1 MKVKKA
7 EAAASFQGE
16 PLADHAHDDAI
27 GFRFPSVQLTP
38 LDPYT
43 RYTYLVNT
51 GVLRPDEHQKG
62 IIKKLNRLY
71 DDLVDYDPGT
81 IPPIESVEPS
91 FVSMPVYIY
100 TPQLTWQ
107 FGKFFTKTTTDYK
120 PTVARD
126 DVPKG
131 LYLYGSVGTG
141 KTMLMDLFHSTLP
154 RQFGPGS
161 KYGSKR
167 IHFHSFMIEVLQ
179 RQHKLKAQY
188 AAEGD
193 EKRDVMP
200 EVARSI
206 AEDGRVLCFDEFQ
219 VTDIVTAMLL
229 RSLLERLTDFGVVIV
244 ITSNRHPDDLYI
256 NGIQRESFIP
266 AIDLIKETFQVVD
279 LDSGTGE

>member
-1 MKVKKA
+1 MSRSLTTPTTTPA
-7 EAAASFQGE
+7 GA
-16 PLADHAHDDAI
+16 AI
-27 GFRFPSVQLTP
+27 GFRFPRVQLTH

-91 FVSMPVYIY
+91 FVSVPVYIY